1 LSVDSSGEHLLA
13 ATVAHPPLREAT
25 SADVRQLAGALAAAF
40 QDDPAFTWI
49 MPVDRKR
56 RAGLRRFFEVE
67 LKAVGLGRGRIWTT
81 PELTGACLSTPPG
94 RWRLPLSAMLRHG
107 PAFTR
112 AFAARLPHAAALLQ
126 RMEWR
131 HPREPH
137 HYFAYIGVAPEHQGK
152 GLGSTLMQPTLR
164 CCDEAA
170 LPAYLE
176 ASNER
181 CAALYERLGFEL
193 VDELH
198 YGSTQPLRLMLRPPV
213 PRERD

>member
-1 LSVDSSGEHLLA
+1 MPSASRSASPEA
-13 ATVAHPPLREAT
+13 AVERPLLREAT
-25 SADVRQLAGALAAAF
+25 SDDVPRLASALAAAF

-49 MPVDRKR
+49 LPDAR
-56 RAGLRRFFEVE
+56 RRSTGLQRFFEIE
-67 LKAVGLGRGRIWTT
+67 LRTVGLARGRLWTT

-94 RWRLPLSAMLRHG
+94 QWRLPISAMVRHAPG
-107 PAFTR
+107 FAR
-112 AFAARLPHAAALLQ
+112 AFGARLPHAAALLQ

-131 HPREPH
+131 HARRPH
-137 HYFAYIGVAPEHQGK
+137 HYFAYIGVTPEQQGR
-152 GLGSTLMQPTLR
+152 GLGSAMMEPTLR
-164 CCDEAA
+164 SCDAAA

-198 YGSTQPLRLMLRPPV
+198 YGGSQPLRLMLRQPASGCP
-213 PRERD
+213 